1 MFIQDSFPF
10 LSGTNTKF
18 DGGWNNEDSNLYT
31 SWPLETRDKLA
42 REEAKSRI
50 VNDPMGFL
58 TLVPKK
64 FYRLFGAN
72 DYGNEWSLQ
81 NTKWKNNQNYEIIEP
96 YILKINSLISQ
107 ALYVTILLFT
117 LIGLKSKELTSL
129 TLFFLFSIFLSLTF
143 PYILLEV
150 QPRYHHFLIPLII
163 PFAAL
168 GVFDITKI
176 S

>member
-1 MFIQDSFPF
+1 MNRFHLNLCSFKILFPF
-10 LSGTNTKF
+10 YLEQIPSLMVVGIMRI
-18 DGGWNNEDSNLYT
+18 SNLYT

-50 VNDPMGFL
+50 VNDPMGFI

-81 NTKWKNNQNYEIIEP
+81 YTKWKNNQNYEIIEP

-117 LIGLKSKELTSL
+117 LMG
-129 TLFFLFSIFLSLTF
+129 
-143 PYILLEV
+143 
-150 QPRYHHFLIPLII
+150 
-163 PFAAL
+163 
-168 GVFDITKI
+168 
-176 S
+176 